1 MSTADTE
8 ISLPNN
14 ETGLTFGRKDRLFIS
29 HPVKNIRQMP
39 EADLLRRDFMKTAD
53 PELMRAIN
61 RFNVLDTIRRAGSIA
76 RIEISERTQ
85 LSTTTVSAITASLLD
100 DGLILAR
107 TEGDLREAAARGRPR
122 VMLELN
128 PDAARVVGAKIA
140 ANRMV
145 FVVADFRGEVL
156 STLTLAL
163 RVDRQPISVIAD
175 LIEDGVRRCVVD
187 ANLSLEEIDSVC
199 LGLPGLIEHR
209 TGHVRLS
216 PIFRESGVDFATEMS
231 ERLGVA
237 TIVES
242 DAHAITLAH
251 HWFGQAKD
259 LDDMVLVS
267 LEQTLGLGVLH
278 DGQLFR
284 GAGGLSHNLGDLV
297 LGIGPQGVT
306 RLASQAGESAIL
318 GDHSAGRFAEAIRL
332 GRGMA
337 HAQTLIA
344 AEDNT
349 LISAAM
355 RAGEACGMALANI
368 VTLFA
373 PPRVILVGSSLA
385 LGQPFLDSLTGA
397 YSMSIPPSIQGVT
410 ELVFDQSTDETWAQG
425 AAVVALRELYESP
438 WGTTGPAPAL

>member
-1 MSTADTE
+1 LRAVLNSQPAK
-8 ISLPNN
+8 NN
-14 ETGLTFGRKDRLFIS
+14 AQNNDYDKPLNALGQ
-29 HPVKNIRQMP
+29 N
-39 EADLLRRDFMKTAD
+39 FMKTAD

-76 RIEISERTQ
+76 RIEISDRTQ
-85 LSTTTVSAITASLLD
+85 LSTTTVSAITGSLLD
-100 DGLILAR
+100 DGLILAL
-107 TEGDLREAAARGRPR
+107 TEGDLRNAAARGRPR

-145 FVVADFRGEVL
+145 FVVTDFRGEVL
-156 STLTLAL
+156 SKLTLAL
-163 RVDRQPISVIAD
+163 RVDRQPINVIAD
-175 LIEDGVRRCVVD
+175 LIEDGIRRCVVD
-187 ANLSLEEIDSVC
+187 ADLSIEEIDSVC
-199 LGLPGLIEHR
+199 LGLPGVIEHR
-209 TGHVRLS
+209 TGLVRTS
-216 PIFRESGVDFATEMS
+216 PIFRESDVDFAREMS
-231 ERLGVA
+231 DRLGV
-237 TIVES
+237 TTMVES

-251 HWFGQAKD
+251 HWFGQARD

-278 DGQLFR
+278 GGQLFR
-284 GAGGLSHNLGDLV
+284 GAGGLSHNLGDMV
-297 LGIGPQGVT
+297 LGIGPQGLI
-306 RLASQAGESAIL
+306 RLSSQAGEGAIL
-318 GDHSAGRFAEAIRL
+318 GDQPTGGRFAEAIRL

-349 LISAAM
+349 LISAAI

-385 LGQPFLDSLTGA
+385 LGRPFLDSLREA
-397 YSMSIPPSIQGVT
+397 YATAIPPSIEEVA
-410 ELVFDQSTDETWAQG
+410 ELVFDQSADETWAQG

>member
-1 MSTADTE
+1 
-8 ISLPNN
+8 
-14 ETGLTFGRKDRLFIS
+14 
-29 HPVKNIRQMP
+29 
-39 EADLLRRDFMKTAD
+39 MKTAD

-76 RIEISERTQ
+76 RIEISESTQ

-187 ANLSLEEIDSVC
+187 ADLALDEIDSVC
-199 LGLPGLIEHR
+199 LGLPGVIEHR
-209 TGHVRLS
+209 TGHVRSS
-216 PIFRESGVDFATEMS
+216 PIFRESGVDFAREMS
-231 ERLGVA
+231 ERLGVP

-251 HWFGQAKD
+251 HWFGQARD

-278 DGQLFR
+278 AGQLFR

-297 LGIGPQGVT
+297 LGIGPQGTV
-306 RLASQAGESAIL
+306 RLASLAGESAIL
-318 GDHSAGRFAEAIRL
+318 GDQPNGRFAEAIRL

-337 HAQTLIA
+337 HAKTLIA
-344 AEDNT
+344 AEDNA
-349 LISAAM
+349 LINAAI

-385 LGQPFLDSLTGA
+385 LGQPFLDSLREA
-397 YSMSIPPSIQGVT
+397 YSLAIPPSIKGVT

-425 AAVVALRELYESP
+425 ATVVALRELYESP
-438 WGTTGPAPAL
+438 WGTTGPASAL

>member
-1 MSTADTE
+1 
-8 ISLPNN
+8 
-14 ETGLTFGRKDRLFIS
+14 
-29 HPVKNIRQMP
+29 
-39 EADLLRRDFMKTAD
+39 
-53 PELMRAIN
+53 MRAIN

-76 RIEISERTQ
+76 RIEISESTQ

-187 ANLSLEEIDSVC
+187 ADLALDEIDSVC
-199 LGLPGLIEHR
+199 LGLPGVIEHR
-209 TGHVRLS
+209 TGHVRSS
-216 PIFRESGVDFATEMS
+216 PIFRESGVDFAREMS
-231 ERLGVA
+231 ERLGVP

-251 HWFGQAKD
+251 HWFGQARD

-278 DGQLFR
+278 AGQLFR

-297 LGIGPQGVT
+297 LGIGPQGTV
-306 RLASQAGESAIL
+306 RLASLAGESAIL
-318 GDHSAGRFAEAIRL
+318 GDQPNGRLPKPSA
-332 GRGMA
+332 
-337 HAQTLIA
+337 
-344 AEDNT
+344 
-349 LISAAM
+349 SAAAWHM
-355 RAGEACGMALANI
+355 RK
-368 VTLFA
+368 
-373 PPRVILVGSSLA
+373 P
-385 LGQPFLDSLTGA
+385 
-397 YSMSIPPSIQGVT
+397 
-410 ELVFDQSTDETWAQG
+410 
-425 AAVVALRELYESP
+425 
-438 WGTTGPAPAL
+438 

>member
-1 MSTADTE
+1 
-8 ISLPNN
+8 
-14 ETGLTFGRKDRLFIS
+14 
-29 HPVKNIRQMP
+29 
-39 EADLLRRDFMKTAD
+39 MKTAD

-61 RFNVLDTIRRAGSIA
+61 RFNVLDTIRRAVSIS
-76 RIEISERTQ
+76 RVEISEKTQ

-107 TEGDLREAAARGRPR
+107 HEGDLRNAAARGRPR
-122 VMLELN
+122 VALELN

-145 FVVADFRGEVL
+145 FVVTDFRGEVL
-156 STLTLAL
+156 STQTLAL

-187 ANLSLEEIDSVC
+187 ANLSIEEIDLVC
-199 LGLPGLIEHR
+199 LGLPGVIEHR
-209 TGHVRLS
+209 TGHVRTS
-216 PIFRESGVDFATEMS
+216 PIFRETGVDFAREMS
-231 ERLGVA
+231 ERLGIV

-251 HWFGQAKD
+251 HWFGKTRD
-259 LDDMVLVS
+259 IDDMVLVS

-278 DGQLFR
+278 AGQLFR

-297 LGIGPQGVT
+297 LGIGPQGT
-306 RLASQAGESAIL
+306 IRLSSLAGESAIL
-318 GDHSAGRFAEAIRL
+318 GDQPSGGRFAEAIRL

-344 AEDNT
+344 AEDET
-349 LISAAM
+349 LIAAAI

-385 LGQPFLDSLTGA
+385 LGQPFLDSLRDA
-397 YSMSIPPSIQGVT
+397 YAMAIPQSIQGVA

-425 AAVVALRELYESP
+425 AAVVALCELYESP
-438 WGTTGPAPAL
+438 WSTTGPAPAL